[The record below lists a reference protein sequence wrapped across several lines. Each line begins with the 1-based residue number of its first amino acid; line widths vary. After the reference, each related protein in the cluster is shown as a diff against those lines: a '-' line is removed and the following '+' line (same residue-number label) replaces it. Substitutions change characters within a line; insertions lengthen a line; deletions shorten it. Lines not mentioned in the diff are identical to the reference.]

1 MTRQQ
6 PAKARCSVQ
15 PTANAVRKDM
25 FAPRPRKKSFLLL
38 EEFFSFMSSNT
49 RRKPEKLLTGEDFG
63 KRLNEEFRKRGLPEV
78 KPAKFDPNSNEV
90 SVIFLRKNPNN

>member
-15 PTANAVRKDM
+15 PTVKAVRKDM

-38 EEFFSFMSSNT
+38 EEFFYYPLIHHPHTHFLAFIFSSS
-49 RRKPEKLLTGEDFG
+49 
-63 KRLNEEFRKRGLPEV
+63 LP
-78 KPAKFDPNSNEV
+78 ST
-90 SVIFLRKNPNN
+90 L